1 MKKSVLPA
9 LLFVPAAALC
19 QLAAAAEPEP
29 AALAVGSSARGEITT
44 AHRLNYNDGS
54 RSVVYDMDLAAGQA
68 VALETSGA
76 LCARLIVLH
85 EGETIAGPSEPQCDS
100 DSSANRSSLSM
111 LAREAGRYRVA
122 VSGTGAQS
130 YGPFRIETRQL
141 QVHRG
146 DGPLQPGADIVDFL
160 QGGTKA
166 YRIDIRQSGYYV
178 IDMRSS
184 ELDSALELHGNGI
197 SISDDDGG
205 DQLNSRIRV
214 PLEPGSYTLRAKSVD
229 NKSSGM
235 YQLSVATGTL
245 PAGVRLRNSGAIAPD
260 GSTTHGVLA
269 GAPREYELRITR
281 TSRVTIDLRS
291 EDFDTV
297 LELRGNNVS
306 QENDDGGNNTD
317 SRISTV
323 LQPGNYRVIARGLN
337 ENASG
342 LFELSATASD
352 LPAGTSLRS
361 GGELALDTTIIGL
374 IDGAQRYEL
383 QVTQPGQLLIDM
395 RSDDF
400 DAVLELQHNGTTVA
414 EDDDGGDAS
423 NARISAQVQPGSYT
437 VIAKRYGDGRG
448 SGLYELVTRFTAGT
462 AGAAIAE

>member
-1 MKKSVLPA
+1 
-9 LLFVPAAALC
+9 
-19 QLAAAAEPEP
+19 
-29 AALAVGSSARGEITT
+29 
-44 AHRLNYNDGS
+44 
-54 RSVVYDMDLAAGQA
+54 
-68 VALETSGA
+68 
-76 LCARLIVLH
+76 
-85 EGETIAGPSEPQCDS
+85 
-100 DSSANRSSLSM
+100 
-111 LAREAGRYRVA
+111 
-122 VSGTGAQS
+122 
-130 YGPFRIETRQL
+130 
-141 QVHRG
+141 
-146 DGPLQPGADIVDFL
+146 
-160 QGGTKA
+160 
-166 YRIDIRQSGYYV
+166 
-178 IDMRSS
+178 

-400 DAVLELQHNGTTVA
+400 DAVLELQHNGATVA
-414 EDDDGGDAS
+414 EDDDGGDGS

-437 VIAKRYGDGRG
+437 VIAKRYGDGSG
-448 SGLYELVTRFTAGT
+448 SGLYELVTRFTAG
-462 AGAAIAE
+462 AAIAE